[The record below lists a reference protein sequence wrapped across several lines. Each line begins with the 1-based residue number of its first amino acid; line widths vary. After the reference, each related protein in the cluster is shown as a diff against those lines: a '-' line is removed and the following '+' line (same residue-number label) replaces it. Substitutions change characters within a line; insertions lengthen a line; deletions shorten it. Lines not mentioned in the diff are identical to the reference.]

1 MAEKEKGQQVM
12 AFNYKSKKWEK
23 KRKKI
28 LKRDNYQCC
37 WCKRYG
43 KLVEATTVH
52 HKKHVDEYPELAYE
66 DDNLESLCAACHNK
80 AHPEKAK
87 GKRYC

>member
-1 MAEKEKGQQVM
+1 M
-12 AFNYKSKKWEK
+12 AFNYKSKRWEK

-28 LKRDNYQCC
+28 LKRDNYLCC

-43 KLVEATTVH
+43 KQVEATTVH

-66 DDNLESLCAACHNK
+66 DNNLESLCAACHNR

-87 GKRYC
+87 GRGYC